1 MLEAGCAEE
10 ARAAPSAC
18 GGAQGGALALGGGAR
33 SRAFARDWADAYLAH
48 WAATAAAPLDG
59 AAERTFASDQ
69 RPLLDLM
76 ARHCG
81 DLGVGGA
88 WAKTKHLWTLGPLPE
103 TMNVRSLE
111 GPASCASPL
120 FGPLLFVHHKRYVN
134 GGGVRDAV
142 ARLDGLIKFKPSAL
156 PRHRSLRSI
165 QAATTLAGP
174 TLNCI
179 QRIKALHQPSCL
191 VSIASW

>member
-81 DLGVGGA
+81 DLGAGGA

-120 FGPLLFVHHKRYVN
+120 FGPLLFIHHKRYVN

-142 ARLDGLIKFKPSAL
+142 ARLDGLCGAASRPVDDGGRCWLGRRPRGNASRVRCGWMTPKGAAAGVEFSDKF
-156 PRHRSLRSI
+156 
-165 QAATTLAGP
+165 
-174 TLNCI
+174 
-179 QRIKALHQPSCL
+179 
-191 VSIASW
+191 